1 MRSRFVPALW
11 SLALLGSI
19 GPELGAQGRGQ
30 DTRPGIAVL
39 PFDNSGSYG
48 QDKENFDALQ
58 KGIAGMLI
66 SELAANPPAPGVE
79 RGGMGKLPAEQSLGA
94 SGKVP
99 AETPPR

>member
-58 KGIAGMLI
+58 KGIAGMRSDEHT
-66 SELAANPPAPGVE
+66 SELHSTDQLVCRLLLEKKKQKQTQAN
-79 RGGMGKLPAEQSLGA
+79 RRNK
-94 SGKVP
+94 
-99 AETPPR
+99 